1 MLLSNF
7 YCLKQIIN
15 QFVNICFKLLIF
27 SPNSISSMLIYLSL
41 LDSEEEISKFELIYS
56 TYKKQMYYTANN
68 ILKDSHL
75 AEDAVHNAFL
85 RIINNLEKI
94 EDINSHKTK
103 GLIVIIVKNVS
114 IDIYRK
120 NKKERDNTIFID
132 DLDDINGYDEIN
144 KNDIGD
150 LEIAISKLPEN
161 YKQVFL
167 LKFSHELTDNEISE
181 ILDIKPDNVR
191 KRISRG
197 REKLKNIL
205 KKMEVYSIG

>member
-1 MLLSNF
+1 
-7 YCLKQIIN
+7 
-15 QFVNICFKLLIF
+15 
-27 SPNSISSMLIYLSL
+27 MLIYLSL
-41 LDSEEEISKFELIYS
+41 LDTQEDISKFELIYN

-68 ILKDSHL
+68 ILKDNYL

-85 RIINNLEKI
+85 RIIDNLEKI
-94 EDINSHKTK
+94 DDVNSHSTK

-132 DLDDINGYDEIN
+132 DLEQIHGYDEID
-144 KNDIGD
+144 KSDFGD

-161 YKQVFL
+161 YKQAFL

-181 ILDIKPDNVR
+181 VLGIKADNVR

-205 KKMEVYSIG
+205 KEMEVCSIG

>member
-1 MLLSNF
+1 
-7 YCLKQIIN
+7 
-15 QFVNICFKLLIF
+15 
-27 SPNSISSMLIYLSL
+27 MLIYLSL
-41 LDSEEEISKFELIYS
+41 LDSEEEISKFELIYN

-167 LKFSHELTDNEISE
+167 LKFSHVLTDNEISE

>member
-1 MLLSNF
+1 
-7 YCLKQIIN
+7 
-15 QFVNICFKLLIF
+15 
-27 SPNSISSMLIYLSL
+27 MLIYLSL

>member
-1 MLLSNF
+1 
-7 YCLKQIIN
+7 
-15 QFVNICFKLLIF
+15 
-27 SPNSISSMLIYLSL
+27 MLIYLSL

-68 ILKDSHL
+68 MLKDSHL

-144 KNDIGD
+144 KNEIGD

>member
-1 MLLSNF
+1 
-7 YCLKQIIN
+7 
-15 QFVNICFKLLIF
+15 
-27 SPNSISSMLIYLSL
+27 MLIYLSL
-41 LDSEEEISKFELIYS
+41 LDSEEDISKFELIYN

-132 DLDDINGYDEIN
+132 DLDDINGYEITT
-144 KNDIGD
+144 NDVGD
-150 LEIAISKLPEN
+150 FEIAIATVPEN
-161 YKQVFL
+161 YTHVFL

>member
-1 MLLSNF
+1 
-7 YCLKQIIN
+7 
-15 QFVNICFKLLIF
+15 
-27 SPNSISSMLIYLSL
+27 MLIYLSIL
-41 LDSEEEISKFELIYS
+41 ESEAEISKFELIYS

>member
-1 MLLSNF
+1 
-7 YCLKQIIN
+7 
-15 QFVNICFKLLIF
+15 
-27 SPNSISSMLIYLSL
+27 MLIYLSL

-167 LKFSHELTDNEISE
+167 LKFSHELTDNGISE

>member
-1 MLLSNF
+1 
-7 YCLKQIIN
+7 
-15 QFVNICFKLLIF
+15 
-27 SPNSISSMLIYLSL
+27 MLIYLSL

-144 KNDIGD
+144 KSEIGD

>member
-1 MLLSNF
+1 
-7 YCLKQIIN
+7 
-15 QFVNICFKLLIF
+15 
-27 SPNSISSMLIYLSL
+27 MLIYLSL

-75 AEDAVHNAFL
+75 AEDAVHNAFI

-94 EDINSHKTK
+94 EDINSHTTR

-132 DLDDINGYDEIN
+132 DFDDINGYDEIN

>member
-1 MLLSNF
+1 
-7 YCLKQIIN
+7 
-15 QFVNICFKLLIF
+15 
-27 SPNSISSMLIYLSL
+27 MLIYLSL

-144 KNDIGD
+144 KNNLGY

>member
-1 MLLSNF
+1 
-7 YCLKQIIN
+7 
-15 QFVNICFKLLIF
+15 
-27 SPNSISSMLIYLSL
+27 MLIYLSL

-144 KNDIGD
+144 KNDLGY

>member
-1 MLLSNF
+1 
-7 YCLKQIIN
+7 
-15 QFVNICFKLLIF
+15 
-27 SPNSISSMLIYLSL
+27 MLIYLSL

-144 KNDIGD
+144 KNDTGD

-167 LKFSHELTDNEISE
+167 LKFIHELTDNEISE

-191 KRISRG
+191 KRIYMCMCDWIAWLYSR
-197 REKLKNIL
+197 KLAKHCKPAIMENI
-205 KKMEVYSIG
+205 KII

>member
-1 MLLSNF
+1 
-7 YCLKQIIN
+7 
-15 QFVNICFKLLIF
+15 
-27 SPNSISSMLIYLSL
+27 MLIYLSL

-120 NKKERDNTIFID
+120 NKKEIDNTIFID

>member
-1 MLLSNF
+1 
-7 YCLKQIIN
+7 
-15 QFVNICFKLLIF
+15 
-27 SPNSISSMLIYLSL
+27 MLIYLSL

-144 KNDIGD
+144 KNEIGD

>member
-1 MLLSNF
+1 
-7 YCLKQIIN
+7 
-15 QFVNICFKLLIF
+15 
-27 SPNSISSMLIYLSL
+27 MLIYLSL
-41 LDSEEEISKFELIYS
+41 LDSEEEISKFELIYN

-132 DLDDINGYDEIN
+132 DLDYINGYDEIN

>member
-1 MLLSNF
+1 
-7 YCLKQIIN
+7 
-15 QFVNICFKLLIF
+15 
-27 SPNSISSMLIYLSL
+27 MLIYLSL
-41 LDSEEEISKFELIYS
+41 LDSEEEISKFELIYN

-75 AEDAVHNAFL
+75 AEDAVHNVFL

>member
-1 MLLSNF
+1 
-7 YCLKQIIN
+7 
-15 QFVNICFKLLIF
+15 
-27 SPNSISSMLIYLSL
+27 MLIYLNL

-144 KNDIGD
+144 KNEIGD

>member
-1 MLLSNF
+1 
-7 YCLKQIIN
+7 
-15 QFVNICFKLLIF
+15 
-27 SPNSISSMLIYLSL
+27 MLIYLSL

-94 EDINSHKTK
+94 EDVNSHKTK

>member
-1 MLLSNF
+1 
-7 YCLKQIIN
+7 
-15 QFVNICFKLLIF
+15 
-27 SPNSISSMLIYLSL
+27 MLIYLSL

-120 NKKERDNTIFID
+120 NKKERDNTIFIY

-144 KNDIGD
+144 KNEIGD

>member
-1 MLLSNF
+1 
-7 YCLKQIIN
+7 
-15 QFVNICFKLLIF
+15 
-27 SPNSISSMLIYLSL
+27 MLIYLSL

-205 KKMEVYSIG
+205 KKLEVYSIG

>member
-1 MLLSNF
+1 
-7 YCLKQIIN
+7 
-15 QFVNICFKLLIF
+15 
-27 SPNSISSMLIYLSL
+27 MLIYLSL

-161 YKQVFL
+161 YTQVFL

>member
-1 MLLSNF
+1 
-7 YCLKQIIN
+7 
-15 QFVNICFKLLIF
+15 
-27 SPNSISSMLIYLSL
+27 MLIYLNL

-144 KNDIGD
+144 KNEIGD

-181 ILDIKPDNVR
+181 ILDIKSDNVR

>member
-1 MLLSNF
+1 
-7 YCLKQIIN
+7 
-15 QFVNICFKLLIF
+15 
-27 SPNSISSMLIYLSL
+27 MLIYLSL
-41 LDSEEEISKFELIYS
+41 LDSEEEISKFELIYN

-94 EDINSHKTK
+94 EDINSYKTK

-144 KNDIGD
+144 KNDLGD

-197 REKLKNIL
+197 REKLKNIF
-205 KKMEVYSIG
+205 KENGGV

>member
-1 MLLSNF
+1 
-7 YCLKQIIN
+7 
-15 QFVNICFKLLIF
+15 
-27 SPNSISSMLIYLSL
+27 MLIYLNL

-181 ILDIKPDNVR
+181 ILDIKSDNVR

>member
-1 MLLSNF
+1 
-7 YCLKQIIN
+7 
-15 QFVNICFKLLIF
+15 
-27 SPNSISSMLIYLSL
+27 MLIYLSL
-41 LDSEEEISKFELIYS
+41 LDSEEEISKFELIYN

-68 ILKDSHL
+68 ILKESHL

-132 DLDDINGYDEIN
+132 DLDQIHGYDEIN
-144 KNDIGD
+144 KNELGD
-150 LEIAISKLPEN
+150 LEIAISKLPES

-167 LKFSHELTDNEISE
+167 LKFSHELTDNEISK

-197 REKLKNIL
+197 KEKLKNIL
-205 KKMEVYSIG
+205 NEMGVYSIG

>member
-1 MLLSNF
+1 
-7 YCLKQIIN
+7 
-15 QFVNICFKLLIF
+15 
-27 SPNSISSMLIYLSL
+27 MLIYLSL
-41 LDSEEEISKFELIYS
+41 LDSEEEISKFELIYN

-75 AEDAVHNAFL
+75 AEDSVHNAFL

-144 KNDIGD
+144 KNDLGD
-150 LEIAISKLPEN
+150 LEIAIYKLPEN

-205 KKMEVYSIG
+205 KEMEVYSIG

>member
-1 MLLSNF
+1 
-7 YCLKQIIN
+7 
-15 QFVNICFKLLIF
+15 
-27 SPNSISSMLIYLSL
+27 MLIYLSL
-41 LDSEEEISKFELIYS
+41 LDSEEEISKFELIYN

-120 NKKERDNTIFID
+120 NKKERDNNIFID

>member
-1 MLLSNF
+1 
-7 YCLKQIIN
+7 
-15 QFVNICFKLLIF
+15 
-27 SPNSISSMLIYLSL
+27 MLIYLSL

-144 KNDIGD
+144 KNDLGD

>member
-1 MLLSNF
+1 
-7 YCLKQIIN
+7 
-15 QFVNICFKLLIF
+15 
-27 SPNSISSMLIYLSL
+27 MLIYLSL

-144 KNDIGD
+144 KNEIGD

-191 KRISRG
+191 KRIFRG

>member
-1 MLLSNF
+1 
-7 YCLKQIIN
+7 
-15 QFVNICFKLLIF
+15 
-27 SPNSISSMLIYLSL
+27 MLIYLSL

-68 ILKDSHL
+68 ILK
-75 AEDAVHNAFL
+75 EDAVHNAFL

>member
-1 MLLSNF
+1 
-7 YCLKQIIN
+7 
-15 QFVNICFKLLIF
+15 
-27 SPNSISSMLIYLSL
+27 MLIYLSL

-94 EDINSHKTK
+94 EDINSHKT
-103 GLIVIIVKNVS
+103 
-114 IDIYRK
+114 
-120 NKKERDNTIFID
+120 
-132 DLDDINGYDEIN
+132 
-144 KNDIGD
+144 
-150 LEIAISKLPEN
+150 
-161 YKQVFL
+161 
-167 LKFSHELTDNEISE
+167 DNEISE

>member
-1 MLLSNF
+1 MPINFCTGCKVGLANEEVVNGVCERCGSPVVQKEKSEWML
-7 YCLKQIIN
+7 
-15 QFVNICFKLLIF
+15 
-27 SPNSISSMLIYLSL
+27 
-41 LDSEEEISKFELIYS
+41 
-56 TYKKQMYYTANN
+56 
-68 ILKDSHL
+68 
-75 AEDAVHNAFL
+75 
-85 RIINNLEKI
+85 KI
-94 EDINSHKTK
+94 TDYAQK
-103 GLIVIIVKNVS
+103 
-114 IDIYRK
+114 
-120 NKKERDNTIFID
+120 FID

-205 KKMEVYSIG
+205 KKMVFNIILVDIHLI